1 MPKPKPDNIVRHE
14 IVLGRTE
21 RDMLDTVI
29 AGMTFNRVM
38 VPVVDLL
45 KDVSALSVI
54 ILFLEA
60 MGIIDIDKGIFRDV
74 LNKLELGAYAGWAEL
89 QEDID
94 AAINQFE
101 ETMEQT
107 EEFIQDPL
115 GQRTRLQKA
124 KNIATTA
131 GMAAIYYTRSLGEKI
146 PPSFKGGL

>member
-1 MPKPKPDNIVRHE
+1 MPKPKPDNIIRHE
-14 IVLGRTE
+14 IILGRTE

-60 MGIIDIDKGIFRDV
+60 TGIIDIDKGILGDV
-74 LNKLELGAYAGWAEL
+74 LEKIKLGTYAGWDEIKEAMDE
-89 QEDID
+89 
-94 AAINQFE
+94 AIALYE
-101 ETMEQT
+101 ETMESTQ
-107 EEFIQDPL
+107 EFIDDPL
-115 GQRTRLQKA
+115 GTKSRLQKA

-131 GMAAIYYTRSLGEKI
+131 GMAAIYYSQQLRDRI
-146 PPSFKGGL
+146 PPSFGGL